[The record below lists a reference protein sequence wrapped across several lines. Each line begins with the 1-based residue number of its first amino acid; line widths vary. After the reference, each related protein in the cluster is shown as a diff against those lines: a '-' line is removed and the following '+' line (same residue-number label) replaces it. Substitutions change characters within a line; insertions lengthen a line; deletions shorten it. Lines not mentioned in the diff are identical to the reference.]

1 MAQHLQM
8 LLTHDFDELDEVMQE
23 LIYNEYYDLAYG
35 AVFYIVRDHAA
46 AEDVIQEAFLKLIGK
61 RPEFENESKFFAW
74 LKVVTR
80 NSAIND
86 LRKNKRHRN
95 HVEADSVLNHI
106 EARQD
111 TGASLEKTVEV
122 RMMEEAILRHLE
134 GMKPEYRSIIIYR
147 WKYGM
152 SYKEI
157 ADSLGT
163 SEDIIRQRLFRAR
176 ENMRKVLRKEWEGSD
191 ERRKI

>member
-8 LLTHDFDELDEVMQE
+8 LLSHGFDELDEGMQE

-35 AVFYIVRDHAA
+35 AVYYIVRDHAA
-46 AEDVIQEAFLKLIGK
+46 AEDVIQEAFLKLISR

-95 HVEADSVLNHI
+95 HVEAESVLNYI
-106 EARQD
+106 EAKQD
-111 TGASLEKTVEV
+111 HATSTEKTVEV
-122 RMMEEAILRHLE
+122 KMMEEAIQEHLQN
-134 GMKPEYRSIIIYR
+134 MKPEYRAIILYR

-176 ENMRKVLRKEWEGSD
+176 ENMRKVLRKDWEGSD

>member
-8 LLTHDFDELDEVMQE
+8 LLTHQFDDLDSELQE
-23 LIYNEYYDLAYG
+23 LLYNEYYDLAYG
-35 AVFYIVRDHAA
+35 SVFYVVRDHAA
-46 AEDVIQEAFLKLIGK
+46 AEDVIQEAFLRLIGK
-61 RPEFENESKFFAW
+61 RPEFESEAKFFAW

-80 NSAIND
+80 NCAIND

-106 EARQD
+106 EARQES
-111 TGASLEKTVEV
+111 GASPEKAVEV
-122 RMMEEAILRHLE
+122 RMMEEAILRHLQS
-134 GMKPEYRSIIIYR
+134 MKPEYRAIILYR

>member
-1 MAQHLQM
+1 
-8 LLTHDFDELDEVMQE
+8 MQE

-35 AVFYIVRDHAA
+35 AVYYIVRDHAA
-46 AEDVIQEAFLKLIGK
+46 AEDVIQEAFLKLISR

-95 HVEADSVLNHI
+95 HVEAESVLNYI
-106 EARQD
+106 EAKQD
-111 TGASLEKTVEV
+111 HATSTEKTVEV
-122 RMMEEAILRHLE
+122 KMMEEAIQEHLQN
-134 GMKPEYRSIIIYR
+134 MKPEYRAIILYR

-176 ENMRKVLRKEWEGSD
+176 ENMRKVLRKDWEGSD

>member
-8 LLTHDFDELDEVMQE
+8 LLTHDFEEFDGDMQE

-46 AEDVIQEAFLKLIGK
+46 TEDVIQEAFLKLIGR

-95 HVEADSVLNHI
+95 HIEAESVLNHI

-111 TGASLEKTVEV
+111 IGSSPEKTVEV
-122 RMMEEAILRHLE
+122 QMMEEAILRHLQ
-134 GMKPEYRSIIIYR
+134 GMKPEYRAIILYR

>member
-8 LLTHDFDELDEVMQE
+8 LLTHEFDELDEGMQE
-23 LIYNEYYDLAYG
+23 LIYNEYYDLAHG
-35 AVFYIVRDHAA
+35 AIFYIVRDHAA

-80 NSAIND
+80 NCAIND

-95 HVEADSVLNHI
+95 HVEADSVLNHV
-106 EARQD
+106 EAMQD
-111 TGASLEKTVEV
+111 KSSSPEKTVEV
-122 RMMEEAILRHLE
+122 QMMEEAILRHLE
-134 GMKPEYRSIIIYR
+134 GMKPEYRSIILYR

-152 SYKEI
+152 SYREI
-157 ADSLGT
+157 ADALDT

-176 ENMRKVLRKEWEGSD
+176 ENMRKALRKEWEGSD

>member
-8 LLTHDFDELDEVMQE
+8 LLSHEFDELDEGMQE

-46 AEDVIQEAFLKLIGK
+46 AEDVIQEAFLKLIGR

-106 EARQD
+106 EAKQD
-111 TGASLEKTVEV
+111 AGASTEKTVEV

-134 GMKPEYRSIIIYR
+134 EMKPEYRAIILYR